1 MGYKN
6 KYLKQKLTK
15 IPNLGEKKICLRE
28 AFEDCLISKF
38 CIKKKR
44 TRKCMK
50 YGRVDNVVRSYKMTK
65 FLNLLVINIPDLNII
80 KTVQQDNTRDS
91 CCCLKLAFSLQKR
104 LLYFKNHKLEPIQ
117 QVQNIGHNVFQLSK
131 TTQVTR

>member
-15 IPNLGEKKICLRE
+15 IPNLGEKKTCLRE

-80 KTVQQDNTRDS
+80 KTV
-91 CCCLKLAFSLQKR
+91 
-104 LLYFKNHKLEPIQ
+104 
-117 QVQNIGHNVFQLSK
+117 
-131 TTQVTR
+131 